1 MMYNVFVAKQ
11 SIEIGYSN
19 VGYIRK
25 GSISVIQVKEML
37 VMARFTLPRDI
48 YFGENALETLK
59 TIKGNKAVLCLGGG
73 SMKRFGFVDKVVE
86 YLKEAGIEIREMN
99 SGCICCSLVGE
110 FGKSL
115 HEVVDTYHP
124 DRILIEPSGVG
135 KLSDVIKAVQDV
147 QGEIDAELNSF
158 TTVVDVT
165 K

>member
-1 MMYNVFVAKQ
+1 MYNVFVAKQ

-37 VMARFTLPRDI
+37 VMARFTLPRDL

-86 YLKEAGIEIREMN
+86 YLKEAGIETKTDRRNRTRSIRRDSYER
-99 SGCICCSLVGE
+99 CQ
-110 FGKSL
+110 
-115 HEVVDTYHP
+115 
-124 DRILIEPSGVG
+124 
-135 KLSDVIKAVQDV
+135 SDAGI
-147 QGEIDAELNSF
+147 
-158 TTVVDVT
+158 
-165 K
+165 